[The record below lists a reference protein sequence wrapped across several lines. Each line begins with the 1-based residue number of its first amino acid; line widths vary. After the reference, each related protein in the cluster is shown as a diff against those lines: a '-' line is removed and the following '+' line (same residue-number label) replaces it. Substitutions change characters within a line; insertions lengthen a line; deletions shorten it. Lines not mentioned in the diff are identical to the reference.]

1 MIEEH
6 LEKLRARLEQ
16 ADGLPE
22 ATKSELLNLVATL
35 RQEALGSSG
44 AEASA
49 GESSTGEGEEQT
61 GIGKLLASVDE
72 LEASHPELAAS
83 ISQVANVLGRMGI

>member
-16 ADGLPE
+16 ADGLPD

-49 GESSTGEGEEQT
+49 GESSTGEGEQT